1 MLKYLKDNKFVDDRG
16 YKKFIEH
23 MKNETQLD
31 QIKSEIITLEIKLA
45 HAAMYRDA
53 FSQLQLYKELQERKA
68 FKETLEWM

>member
-1 MLKYLKDNKFVDDRG
+1 
-16 YKKFIEH
+16 

-53 FSQLQLYKELQERKA
+53 FSQMQLYKELQEKKS
-68 FKETLEWM
+68 FKETLEWI